1 MRLITALF
9 LTFSITVS
17 LQPNIRSQD
26 QVVELRTGQTIE
38 RTLKS
43 GESHNF
49 TVSLQENW
57 ILQLGVQQRG
67 IDVVMRISSPEGR
80 TRDFDSPTGDQGVEN
95 VSFIATSAGQYTV
108 SVSPLVHS
116 GTESF
121 SGRYE
126 LKVLD
131 CRAATSDEVNLSKN
145 IEANAAKGKALLKE
159 LIENVAQLKASP
171 TKVGFQLRIASL
183 LETIDTKLAKEMMYA
198 AVEAFVDFVSALN
211 EDDEDN
217 YFPQYSIAVQLR
229 DQLIQALT
237 ARDPDKALAF
247 MRSSK
252 MLLHLDKEVSEVEDK
267 QESVYTLNIAN
278 QIAKSDPKRTFQMAQ
293 DALKKGYSAVL
304 TNTLQ
309 ALKETAPDL
318 SEQLENQIIDK
329 LTNETII
336 KNPDAVQLTNIL
348 LRSSSNQGV
357 QGTTTGLVKAD
368 ARVKLFDKL
377 LAECLAYSPRKEI
390 NDNQVGS
397 LVWTMLETLK
407 SVGPAMNKRESV
419 AAVEKKFA
427 EVSDSFYPQFR
438 MMRDLQTNI
447 NGDSIEQSLEAINKA
462 PQEMRDQLYQQ
473 VANNA
478 AAKGELNKA
487 REILTTHFGDN
498 FQRKQL
504 LRGLDQQVA
513 YQSMSKGNVEEA
525 LRVIRSMPSAKMRS
539 SMVAQIVAQ
548 LGDNLTKSAALS
560 LLDQAHSI
568 LSPSMRA
575 RDAEE
580 MAALMALGKAFLK
593 YDSNRATEII
603 QPLIDQFNELESA
616 ARTLRT
622 FAELEANDGLFLA
635 ADDTGNGMVLVI
647 PDVLGELAATNF
659 DLARSLADRVNPVD
673 VRLSSYIEMVR
684 QTVPA
689 VAPN

>member
-9 LTFSITVS
+9 LTFSITLS
-17 LQPNIRSQD
+17 LQPDIKSQT

-57 ILQLGVQQRG
+57 ILQLAVQQTG
-67 IDVVMRISSPEGR
+67 IDVVIRISSPEGR

-95 VSFIATSAGQYTV
+95 VSYIATSAGQYAV

-171 TKVGFQLRIASL
+171 TKIGFQLRIASL

-217 YFPQYSIAVQLR
+217 YFQQYSIAVQLR

-247 MRSSK
+247 MKSSK

-293 DALKKGYSAVL
+293 DALKKGYTAVL

-318 SEQLENQIIDK
+318 SEQLENQILDK

-377 LAECLAYSPRKEI
+377 LAECLAYSPKKET
-390 NDNQVGS
+390 NDNQVGN

-407 SVGPAMNKRESV
+407 SVGPAMNKPESV

-427 EVSDSFYPQFR
+427 EVSDSLYPQFR

-478 AAKGELNKA
+478 AAKGDLNKA

-513 YQSMSKGNVEEA
+513 YHSMSKGNVEEA

-548 LGDNLTKSAALS
+548 LGENLTKSAALS

-568 LSPSMRA
+568 LNPSTRA

-580 MAALMALGKAFLK
+580 MAALMALGKAFVK

-635 ADDTGNGMVLVI
+635 ADDTGSGMVSVI
-647 PDVLGELAATNF
+647 PDVLGEFAATNF

>member
-278 QIAKSDPKRTFQMAQ
+278 QIAKSDPKRTYQMAQ

-318 SEQLENQIIDK
+318 SEQLENQILDK

-368 ARVKLFDKL
+368 TRVRLFDKL
-377 LAECLAYSPRKEI
+377 LAECLAYSPKKEI

-635 ADDTGNGMVLVI
+635 ADDTGSGMVSVI

>member
-67 IDVVMRISSPEGR
+67 IDVVIRISSPEGR

-183 LETIDTKLAKEMMYA
+183 LETIDTKVAKEMMYA

-278 QIAKSDPKRTFQMAQ
+278 QIAKSDPKRTYQMAQ

-368 ARVKLFDKL
+368 TRVRLFDKL
-377 LAECLAYSPRKEI
+377 LAECLAYSPKKEI

-635 ADDTGNGMVLVI
+635 ADDTGSGMVSVI

>member
-171 TKVGFQLRIASL
+171 TKIGFQLRIASL
-183 LETIDTKLAKEMMYA
+183 LETIDTKVAKEMMYA

-278 QIAKSDPKRTFQMAQ
+278 QIAKSDPKRTYQMAQ

-603 QPLIDQFNELESA
+603 QPLIDQFNELASA

-635 ADDTGNGMVLVI
+635 ADDTGSGMVSVI

>member
-67 IDVVMRISSPEGR
+67 IDVVIRISSPEGR

-183 LETIDTKLAKEMMYA
+183 LETIDTKVAKEMMYA

-368 ARVKLFDKL
+368 ARIKLFDKL

-548 LGDNLTKSAALS
+548 LGENLTKSAALS

-568 LSPSMRA
+568 LNPSTRA

-580 MAALMALGKAFLK
+580 MAALMALGKAFVK

-635 ADDTGNGMVLVI
+635 ADDTGSGMVSVI

>member
-183 LETIDTKLAKEMMYA
+183 LETIDTKVAKEMMYA

-278 QIAKSDPKRTFQMAQ
+278 QIAKSDPKRTYQMAQ

-635 ADDTGNGMVLVI
+635 ADDTGSGMVSVI

>member
-116 GTESF
+116 RTESF

-278 QIAKSDPKRTFQMAQ
+278 QIAKSDPKRTYQMAQ

-318 SEQLENQIIDK
+318 SEKLENQIIDK

-368 ARVKLFDKL
+368 TRVRLFDKL
-377 LAECLAYSPRKEI
+377 LAECLAYSPKKEI

-635 ADDTGNGMVLVI
+635 ADDTGSGMVSVI

>member
-278 QIAKSDPKRTFQMAQ
+278 QIAKSDPKRTYQMAQ

-368 ARVKLFDKL
+368 TRVRLFDKL
-377 LAECLAYSPRKEI
+377 LAECLAYSPKKEI

-635 ADDTGNGMVLVI
+635 ADDTGSGMVSVI

>member
-171 TKVGFQLRIASL
+171 TKIGFQLRIASL

-419 AAVEKKFA
+419 TAVEKKFA

-568 LSPSMRA
+568 LSPSTRA

-635 ADDTGNGMVLVI
+635 ADDTGSGMVSVI

>member
-171 TKVGFQLRIASL
+171 TKIGFQLRIASL

-278 QIAKSDPKRTFQMAQ
+278 QIAKSDPKRTYQMAQ

-462 PQEMRDQLYQQ
+462 PQEIRDQLYQQ

-580 MAALMALGKAFLK
+580 MAALMALAKAFLK

-635 ADDTGNGMVLVI
+635 ADDTGSGMVSVI

>member
-183 LETIDTKLAKEMMYA
+183 LETIDTKVAKEMMYA

-278 QIAKSDPKRTFQMAQ
+278 QIAKSDPKRTYQMAQ

-377 LAECLAYSPRKEI
+377 LAECLAYSPKKEI

>member
-67 IDVVMRISSPEGR
+67 IDVVIRISSPEGR

-183 LETIDTKLAKEMMYA
+183 LETIDTKVAKEMMYA

-278 QIAKSDPKRTFQMAQ
+278 QIAKSDPKRTYQMAQ

-462 PQEMRDQLYQQ
+462 PQEIRDQLYQQ

-568 LSPSMRA
+568 LSPSTRA

-603 QPLIDQFNELESA
+603 QPLIDQFNELASA

-635 ADDTGNGMVLVI
+635 ADDTGSGMVSVI

>member
-57 ILQLGVQQRG
+57 ILQLGVQQTG
-67 IDVVMRISSPEGR
+67 IDVVIRISSPEGR

-95 VSFIATSAGQYTV
+95 VSFIAISAGQYAV

-131 CRAATSDEVNLSKN
+131 CRAATSDEVNSSKN

-171 TKVGFQLRIASL
+171 TKIGFQLRIASL

-278 QIAKSDPKRTFQMAQ
+278 QIAKSDPKRT
-293 DALKKGYSAVL
+293 Y
-304 TNTLQ
+304 
-309 ALKETAPDL
+309 
-318 SEQLENQIIDK
+318 QIC
-329 LTNETII
+329 
-336 KNPDAVQLTNIL
+336 L
-348 LRSSSNQGV
+348 LY
-357 QGTTTGLVKAD
+357 T
-368 ARVKLFDKL
+368 
-377 LAECLAYSPRKEI
+377 
-390 NDNQVGS
+390 
-397 LVWTMLETLK
+397 
-407 SVGPAMNKRESV
+407 
-419 AAVEKKFA
+419 
-427 EVSDSFYPQFR
+427 
-438 MMRDLQTNI
+438 
-447 NGDSIEQSLEAINKA
+447 
-462 PQEMRDQLYQQ
+462 
-473 VANNA
+473 
-478 AAKGELNKA
+478 
-487 REILTTHFGDN
+487 
-498 FQRKQL
+498 
-504 LRGLDQQVA
+504 
-513 YQSMSKGNVEEA
+513 
-525 LRVIRSMPSAKMRS
+525 
-539 SMVAQIVAQ
+539 
-548 LGDNLTKSAALS
+548 
-560 LLDQAHSI
+560 
-568 LSPSMRA
+568 
-575 RDAEE
+575 
-580 MAALMALGKAFLK
+580 
-593 YDSNRATEII
+593 
-603 QPLIDQFNELESA
+603 
-616 ARTLRT
+616 
-622 FAELEANDGLFLA
+622 
-635 ADDTGNGMVLVI
+635 
-647 PDVLGELAATNF
+647 
-659 DLARSLADRVNPVD
+659 
-673 VRLSSYIEMVR
+673 
-684 QTVPA
+684 
-689 VAPN
+689 

>member
-183 LETIDTKLAKEMMYA
+183 LETIDTKVAKEMMYA

-278 QIAKSDPKRTFQMAQ
+278 QIAKSDPKRTYQMAQ

-568 LSPSMRA
+568 LSPSTRA

-635 ADDTGNGMVLVI
+635 ADDTGSGMVSVI